1 MTPTRRIDFRR
12 LEQGLSER
20 FDILCLDTEF
30 TRLPHPKE
38 AVWSWAGQARVLSIG
53 VAALDECSLP
63 ATFYGVR
70 SVDRLLPL
78 CTPFVVNEVLPALAA
93 AAVDIEACT
102 DGDLVVSL
110 AHFLRRRA
118 AASGKPPLLAVDWLG
133 DAYLVEAF
141 NGSEHQWL
149 LLEDVQVIQQ
159 ALDGP
164 LPGGWV
170 RHNAL
175 HDAIVVRD
183 QLRAMTGVLSV

>member
-1 MTPTRRIDFRR
+1 MRRIPVHRPAPDLAARY
-12 LEQGLSER
+12 
-20 FDILCLDTEF
+20 DILCVDTEF

-38 AVWSWAGQARVLSIG
+38 AVWSWAEQARVLSIG
-53 VAALDECSLP
+53 VSALDDRLLP
-63 ATFYGVR
+63 ATFYAVR
-70 SVDRLLPL
+70 NVDRLLRSL

-93 AAVDIEACT
+93 AAADIVACT

-141 NGSEHQWL
+141 SGTEHQWL
-149 LLEDVQVIQQ
+149 LLEDVAQVTR
-159 ALDGP
+159 ALGEGFP
-164 LPGGWV
+164 ASSI

-175 HDAIVVRD
+175 HDAQAVRAALIEVTD
-183 QLRAMTGVLSV
+183 I